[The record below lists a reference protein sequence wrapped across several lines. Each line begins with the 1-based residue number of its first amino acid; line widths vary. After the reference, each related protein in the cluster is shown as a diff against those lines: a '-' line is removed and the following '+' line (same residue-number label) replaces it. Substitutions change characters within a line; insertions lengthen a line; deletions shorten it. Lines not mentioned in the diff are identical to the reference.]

1 MGAAG
6 GQPGPER
13 SARMTE
19 ESRTVAE
26 PQTRRIP

>member
-1 MGAAG
+1 MGAVREE
-6 GQPGPER
+6 PGPER

-19 ESRTVAE
+19 ESWVLAE